1 MVTPRMLPPFS
12 PPEGETPSTVP
23 FEVAMPEP
31 RSADCYGVDDGYKS
45 PRHMLDTAERDAL
58 VDKVSRLHGVF
69 EQYIYIYSVS
79 KVVNCKQVVV
89 CCI

>member
-1 MVTPRMLPPFS
+1 M
-12 PPEGETPSTVP
+12 P

-69 EQYIYIYSVS
+69 EQYIYIYIYIECQQGGQLQASGSVLHLRHLS
-79 KVVNCKQVVV
+79 R
-89 CCI
+89 

>member
-69 EQYIYIYSVS
+69 EQYIYI
-79 KVVNCKQVVV
+79 
-89 CCI
+89 